1 MSTQTENRLEVETTA
16 SSYDAVNAFL
26 ISSILIVGTLVS
38 ILFMMWLTM
47 LFNDRSRDSTV
58 FIPDPSFGN
67 EKPEGFED
75 DIFEPGVEEFPE
87 VETPQLAD
95 AIEAITEAV
104 SSVEAN
110 LEARDGDAAE
120 MGKGRGFGSRE
131 GGPGTGNFKG
141 VPEHQRWKIEYDT
154 ANITEYASQLSFF
167 EIDIGVISKTSNDVV
182 RIADPGDSP
191 QVIESNRETEN
202 KSLYF
207 IHEKQRLQRWDESL
221 ARKNGVDLENR
232 FTVQFYPESTRAILR
247 QVEGQYLAQEGKVV
261 GQVRRTRFKVVEDA
275 SGFQFQITD
284 VEYQ

>member
-1 MSTQTENRLEVETTA
+1 MSTEIESSPKIETQA

-26 ISSILIVGTLVS
+26 ISSILIVGTLVAV
-38 ILFMMWLTM
+38 LFMIWLTM
-47 LFNDRSRDSTV
+47 LMNDRNRDSTV

-67 EKPEGFED
+67 EKPEGFAD

-95 AIEAITEAV
+95 AIEAISDAV
-104 SSVEAN
+104 STVQAN

-131 GGPGTGNFKG
+131 GGPGTGNFRG
-141 VPEHQRWKIEYDT
+141 VPEHERWKIEYDT

-167 EIDIGVISKTSNDVV
+167 NIDIGVISKTSNDLV
-182 RIADPGDSP
+182 RIADPGNSP
-191 QVIESNRETEN
+191 QLIQSNRETEN

-207 IHEKQRLQRWDESL
+207 IHEKQRLRRWDESL
-221 ARKNGVDLENR
+221 ARKNGVDLDNR

-247 QVEGQYLAQEGKVV
+247 QVEGQYLAQEGKVL
-261 GQVRRTRFKVVEDA
+261 GQVRRTRFKVVEGA
-275 SGFQFQITD
+275 NGYQFQITG
-284 VEYQ
+284 VEYR